1 MIPHRLNEDA
11 QLLQSYFWNK
21 RSGTYLEIGA
31 YNGVWMSNT
40 LLFEETYGWTGLLV
54 EANPRLFDECVRH
67 RRKATR
73 VKAAVC
79 RGGGPV
85 LFGRARGQ
93 APGSGRV
100 FAPQSP
106 AGLIGM
112 TRATCVP
119 FEDVTAAAGI
129 ERYLSLIHI

>member
-1 MIPHRLNEDA
+1 MIPHRLNEDSE
-11 QLLQSYFWNK
+11 LLRSYFWDK
-21 RSGTYLEIGA
+21 RGGTFLEIGA

-100 FAPQSP
+100 FVP
-106 AGLIGM
+106 
-112 TRATCVP
+112 RCVK
-119 FEDVTAAAGI
+119 I
-129 ERYLSLIHI
+129 NH